1 MPALLKGL
9 IHGPNGRPIS
19 PSHTHRRGRTYRYYV
34 TREWGSKSNDG
45 TRFAMTE

>member
-19 PSHTHRRGRTYRYYV
+19 PSHTHRRTYRYYV
-34 TREWGSKSNDG
+34 TREWSSNSNDG
-45 TRFAMTE
+45 TRFAMIE